1 MFRAERSEEAYVT
14 KQEILEHA
22 LLLFMRK
29 GYEGASMSDLAAA
42 TGIKKASL
50 YAHYTGKEEIFSAV
64 FTGVVEEYRAMMETI
79 ALRRDDESALTRL
92 ERMFRAFLRYCH
104 NNAQMYFWDRYFYFP
119 PEFIQERMERET
131 KETQEEFLRTISLAI
146 AEGIARGEIRAQ
158 PVESAALTY
167 YYLMIGL
174 SMSVKLYD
182 RDALERDISLA
193 WAGLARGL
201 QTSGEGEK

>member
-1 MFRAERSEEAYVT
+1 MT

-22 LLLFMRK
+22 LALFMKK

-50 YAHYTGKEEIFSAV
+50 YAHYSGKEEIFSAV
-64 FTGVVEEYRAMMETI
+64 FTGVVEEYRETI
-79 ALRRDDESALTRL
+79 QTLTLKREDESALTRL

-104 NNAQMYFWDRYFYFP
+104 NNPRMYFWDRYFYFS
-119 PEFIQERMERET
+119 PEFIQARMEQET
-131 KETQEEFLRTISLAI
+131 KETQDEFQQAIQSAISD
-146 AEGIARGEIRAQ
+146 GIARREIRPQ
-158 PVESAALTY
+158 PVVSAALAY

-174 SMSVKLYD
+174 SMSVKLFD
-182 RDALERDISLA
+182 REELEREISLA

-201 QTSGEGEK
+201 QND

>member
-1 MFRAERSEEAYVT
+1 MT

-22 LLLFMRK
+22 LSLFMTK

-50 YAHYTGKEEIFSAV
+50 YAHYSGKEEIFSAV
-64 FTGVVEEYRAMMETI
+64 FTGVVEEYRETI
-79 ALRRDDESALTRL
+79 QSITLKRADESALTRL

-104 NNAQMYFWDRYFYFP
+104 NNERMYFWDRYFYFP
-119 PEFIQERMERET
+119 PAFIQERMERET
-131 KETQEEFLRTISLAI
+131 KETQGEFQQAI
-146 AEGIARGEIRAQ
+146 ASAIADGIARGEIRPQ
-158 PVESAALTY
+158 PVESAALSY

-182 RDALERDISLA
+182 REALEGDISLA
-193 WAGLARGL
+193 WAGLTKGL
-201 QTSGEGEK
+201 INI

>member
-1 MFRAERSEEAYVT
+1 MT

-22 LLLFMRK
+22 LALFMKK
-29 GYEGASMSDLAAA
+29 GYEGASMSDIAAA

-50 YAHYTGKEEIFSAV
+50 DANYSVKEEIFSAV
-64 FTGVVEEYRAMMETI
+64 FTSVVEEYRETI
-79 ALRRDDESALTRL
+79 QSLTLRRDEESALTRL

-104 NNAQMYFWDRYFYFP
+104 NNARMYFWDRYFYFP
-119 PEFIQERMERET
+119 PEFIKERMERET
-131 KETQEEFLRTISLAI
+131 KETQGEFVLAIRQAI
-146 AEGIARGEIRAQ
+146 AEGISRGEIREQ
-158 PVESAALTY
+158 SLESAALSY

-182 RDALERDISLA
+182 GEALERDITLA

-201 QTSGEGEK
+201 SNDS

>member
-1 MFRAERSEEAYVT
+1 MT

-22 LLLFMRK
+22 LSLFMTK

-50 YAHYTGKEEIFSAV
+50 YAHYSGKEEIFSAV
-64 FTGVVEEYRAMMETI
+64 FTGVVEEYRETI
-79 ALRRDDESALTRL
+79 QSLTLKRADESALTRL

-104 NNAQMYFWDRYFYFP
+104 NNERMYFWDRYFYFP
-119 PEFIQERMERET
+119 PEFMQERMERET
-131 KETQEEFLRTISLAI
+131 RETQDEFQQAIASAI
-146 AEGIARGEIRAQ
+146 AEGIARGEIRPQ
-158 PVESAALTY
+158 PVESAALAY

-182 RDALERDISLA
+182 REELERDISLA
-193 WAGLARGL
+193 WAGLAQGL
-201 QTSGEGEK
+201 QNI

>member
-1 MFRAERSEEAYVT
+1 MT
-14 KQEILEHA
+14 KQEIVDHA
-22 LLLFMRK
+22 LTLFMNQ

-50 YAHYTGKEEIFSAV
+50 YAHYSGKEEIFSAV
-64 FTGVVEEYRAMMETI
+64 FTGVVEEYRETI
-79 ALRRDDESALTRL
+79 ALLTLRRDEESALTRL

-104 NNAQMYFWDRYFYFP
+104 NNPRMYFWDRYFYFA
-119 PEFIQERMERET
+119 PEFIKERMERET
-131 KETQEEFLRTISLAI
+131 RETQGEFLQVIQSAIS
-146 AEGIARGEIRAQ
+146 EGIARDEIRSQ
-158 PVESAALTY
+158 PVESAALSY

-182 RDALERDISLA
+182 REALEQDISSA

-201 QTSGEGEK
+201 QND

>member
-1 MFRAERSEEAYVT
+1 MT

-22 LLLFMRK
+22 LSLFMTK

-50 YAHYTGKEEIFSAV
+50 YAHYSGKEEIFSAV
-64 FTGVVEEYRAMMETI
+64 FTGVVEEYRETI
-79 ALRRDDESALTRL
+79 QSLTVKRADESALTRL

-104 NNAQMYFWDRYFYFP
+104 NNERMYFWDRYFYFP

-131 KETQEEFLRTISLAI
+131 KETQGEFQQAIASAI
-146 AEGIARGEIRAQ
+146 AEGIARGEIRPQ
-158 PVESAALTY
+158 PVESAALAY

-182 RDALERDISLA
+182 REALEGDISRA
-193 WAGLARGL
+193 WAGLAQGL
-201 QTSGEGEK
+201 QNS

>member
-1 MFRAERSEEAYVT
+1 MT

-22 LLLFMRK
+22 LSLFMTK

-50 YAHYTGKEEIFSAV
+50 YAHYSGKEEIFSAV
-64 FTGVVEEYRAMMETI
+64 FTGVVEEYRETI
-79 ALRRDDESALTRL
+79 QSLTLKREDESALTRL

-104 NNAQMYFWDRYFYFP
+104 NNPRMYFWDRYFYFS
-119 PEFIQERMERET
+119 PEFIQGAYGAET
-131 KETQEEFLRTISLAI
+131 KETQDEFQRAIQSAISD
-146 AEGIARGEIRAQ
+146 GIARKEIRPQ
-158 PVESAALTY
+158 PVESAALAY

-182 RDALERDISLA
+182 REELEREISLA

-201 QTSGEGEK
+201 QND

>member
-1 MFRAERSEEAYVT
+1 MT

-22 LLLFMRK
+22 LALFMEK

-50 YAHYTGKEEIFSAV
+50 YAHYSGKEEIFSAV
-64 FTGVVEEYRAMMETI
+64 FTGVVEEYRENMKTLTLHRAE
-79 ALRRDDESALTRL
+79 ESALTRL

-104 NNAQMYFWDRYFYFP
+104 NNPRMYFWDRYFYYP
-119 PEFIQERMERET
+119 PEFIKERMERET
-131 KETQEEFLRTISLAI
+131 KETQGEFQQAIQAAIS
-146 AEGIARGEIRAQ
+146 EGIARGEIRQQ
-158 PVESAALTY
+158 PVESAALSY

-182 RDALERDISLA
+182 REALEKDISLA
-193 WAGLARGL
+193 WDGLSQGL
-201 QTSGEGEK
+201 RKDS

>member
-1 MFRAERSEEAYVT
+1 MT

-22 LLLFMRK
+22 LALFMKK

-50 YAHYTGKEEIFSAV
+50 YAHYSGKEEIFSAV
-64 FTGVVEEYRAMMETI
+64 FTGVVEEYRETI
-79 ALRRDDESALTRL
+79 QSLTLKREDESALTRL

-104 NNAQMYFWDRYFYFP
+104 NNPRMYFWDRYFYFS
-119 PEFIQERMERET
+119 PEFIQARMERET
-131 KETQEEFLRTISLAI
+131 KETQDEFQRAIQSAISD
-146 AEGIARGEIRAQ
+146 GIARREIRPQ
-158 PVESAALTY
+158 PVESAALAY

-174 SMSVKLYD
+174 SMSVKLFD
-182 RDALERDISLA
+182 REELEREISLA

-201 QTSGEGEK
+201 QND

>member
-1 MFRAERSEEAYVT
+1 MT

-22 LLLFMRK
+22 LSLFMTK

-64 FTGVVEEYRAMMETI
+64 FTGVVEEYRETI
-79 ALRRDDESALTRL
+79 QSLTVKRADESALTRL

-104 NNAQMYFWDRYFYFP
+104 NNERMYFWDRYFYFP

-131 KETQEEFLRTISLAI
+131 KETQDEFQQAI
-146 AEGIARGEIRAQ
+146 ASAIADGIARGEIRPQ
-158 PVESAALTY
+158 PVESAALAY

-182 RDALERDISLA
+182 REELERDISLA
-193 WAGLARGL
+193 WAGLAKGL
-201 QTSGEGEK
+201 INI

>member
-1 MFRAERSEEAYVT
+1 MT

-22 LLLFMRK
+22 LTLFMNK

-50 YAHYTGKEEIFSAV
+50 YAHYSGKEEIFSAV
-64 FTGVVEEYRAMMETI
+64 FTGVVEEYRETI
-79 ALRRDDESALTRL
+79 ALLTLRRDEESALTRL

-104 NNAQMYFWDRYFYFP
+104 NNPRMYFWDRYFYFP
-119 PEFIQERMERET
+119 PDFIKERMERET
-131 KETQEEFLRTISLAI
+131 RETQSEFLQVIQSAI
-146 AEGIARGEIRAQ
+146 QEGIARGEIRTQ
-158 PVESAALTY
+158 PVESAALSY

-182 RDALERDISLA
+182 REALEQDISSA
-193 WAGLARGL
+193 WSGLARGL
-201 QTSGEGEK
+201 QNS

>member
-1 MFRAERSEEAYVT
+1 MT

-22 LLLFMRK
+22 LSLFMTK

-50 YAHYTGKEEIFSAV
+50 YAHYAGKEEIFSAV
-64 FTGVVEEYRAMMETI
+64 FTGVVEEYRETLQTLTLKR
-79 ALRRDDESALTRL
+79 ADESALTRL

-104 NNAQMYFWDRYFYFP
+104 NNERMYFWDRYFYFS

-131 KETQEEFLRTISLAI
+131 KQTQGEFQHAI
-146 AEGIARGEIRAQ
+146 ASAISEGIAHGEIRPQ
-158 PVESAALTY
+158 PVESAALAY

-182 RDALERDISLA
+182 REELERDISLA
-193 WAGLARGL
+193 WVGLAQGL
-201 QTSGEGEK
+201 QNT

>member
-1 MFRAERSEEAYVT
+1 MT

-22 LLLFMRK
+22 LTLFMNK

-50 YAHYTGKEEIFSAV
+50 YAHYSGKEEIFSAV
-64 FTGVVEEYRAMMETI
+64 FTGVVEEYRETI
-79 ALRRDDESALTRL
+79 ALLTLRRDEESALTRL

-104 NNAQMYFWDRYFYFP
+104 NNPRMYFWDRYFYFP
-119 PEFIQERMERET
+119 PEFIKERMERET
-131 KETQEEFLRTISLAI
+131 KETQGEFQQAIQAAIS
-146 AEGIARGEIRAQ
+146 EGIARGEIREQ
-158 PVESAALTY
+158 PVESAALSY

-182 RDALERDISLA
+182 REALEKDISLA
-193 WAGLARGL
+193 WDGLSQGL
-201 QTSGEGEK
+201 RKDS

>member
-1 MFRAERSEEAYVT
+1 MT

-22 LLLFMRK
+22 LTLFMNK
-29 GYEGASMSDLAAA
+29 GYEGASMSDLAAE

-64 FTGVVEEYRAMMETI
+64 FTGVVEEYRETI
-79 ALRRDDESALTRL
+79 SLLTLRRDEESALTRL

-104 NNAQMYFWDRYFYFP
+104 NNPRMYFWDRYFYFS
-119 PEFIQERMERET
+119 PEFIKERMERET
-131 KETQEEFLRTISLAI
+131 RETQNEFLRVIQAAIS
-146 AEGIARGEIRAQ
+146 EGIARGEIRQQ
-158 PVESAALTY
+158 PVESAALAY

-182 RDALERDISLA
+182 REALEQDISSA

-201 QTSGEGEK
+201 QND

>member
-1 MFRAERSEEAYVT
+1 MT

-22 LLLFMRK
+22 LTLFMNK

-50 YAHYTGKEEIFSAV
+50 YAHYSGKEEIFSAV
-64 FTGVVEEYRAMMETI
+64 FTGVVEEYRETI
-79 ALRRDDESALTRL
+79 ALLTLRRDEESALIRL

-104 NNAQMYFWDRYFYFP
+104 NNPRMYFWDRYFYFA
-119 PEFIQERMERET
+119 PEFIKERMEHETRET
-131 KETQEEFLRTISLAI
+131 QGEFLQVIQSAIS
-146 AEGIARGEIRAQ
+146 EGIARGEIHPQ
-158 PVESAALTY
+158 PVESAALSY

-182 RDALERDISLA
+182 REALEQDISSA

-201 QTSGEGEK
+201 QNS

>member
-1 MFRAERSEEAYVT
+1 MT

-22 LLLFMRK
+22 LALFMEK

-50 YAHYTGKEEIFSAV
+50 YAHYSGKEEIFSAV
-64 FTGVVEEYRAMMETI
+64 FTGVVEEYRDNMKILTLHRSE
-79 ALRRDDESALTRL
+79 ESALTRL

-104 NNAQMYFWDRYFYFP
+104 NNPRMYFWDRYFYFP
-119 PEFIQERMERET
+119 PEFIKERMERET
-131 KETQEEFLRTISLAI
+131 KETQGEFQQAIQAAIS
-146 AEGIARGEIRAQ
+146 EGIARGEIREQ
-158 PVESAALTY
+158 PVESAALSY

-182 RDALERDISLA
+182 REALEKDISLA
-193 WAGLARGL
+193 WDGLSQGL
-201 QTSGEGEK
+201 RKDS

>member
-1 MFRAERSEEAYVT
+1 MT

-22 LLLFMRK
+22 LALFMKK

-50 YAHYTGKEEIFSAV
+50 YAHYSGKEEIFSAV
-64 FTGVVEEYRAMMETI
+64 FTGVVEEYRETI
-79 ALRRDDESALTRL
+79 QSLTLKREDESALTRL

-104 NNAQMYFWDRYFYFP
+104 NNPRMYFWDRYFYFS
-119 PEFIQERMERET
+119 PEFIQARMERET
-131 KETQEEFLRTISLAI
+131 RETQDEFQRAIQSAISD
-146 AEGIARGEIRAQ
+146 GIARREIRPQ
-158 PVESAALTY
+158 PVESAALAY

-182 RDALERDISLA
+182 REELEREISLA

-201 QTSGEGEK
+201 QND

>member
-1 MFRAERSEEAYVT
+1 MT

-22 LLLFMRK
+22 LALFMKK

-50 YAHYTGKEEIFSAV
+50 YAHYSGKEEIFSAV
-64 FTGVVEEYRAMMETI
+64 FTGVVEEYRETI
-79 ALRRDDESALTRL
+79 QSLTLKREDESALTRL

-104 NNAQMYFWDRYFYFP
+104 NNPRMYFWDRYFYFS
-119 PEFIQERMERET
+119 PEFMQARMERET
-131 KETQEEFLRTISLAI
+131 KETQDEFQRAIQSAISD
-146 AEGIARGEIRAQ
+146 GIARREIRPQ
-158 PVESAALTY
+158 PVESAALSY

-182 RDALERDISLA
+182 REELEREISLA

-201 QTSGEGEK
+201 QND

>member
-1 MFRAERSEEAYVT
+1 MK

-22 LLLFMRK
+22 LALFMEK
-29 GYEGASMSDLAAA
+29 GYAGASMSDLAAA

-50 YAHYTGKEEIFSAV
+50 YAHYSGKEEIFSAV
-64 FTGVVEEYRAMMETI
+64 FTGVVEEYRETI
-79 ALRRDDESALTRL
+79 QSLTLKREDESALTRL

-104 NNAQMYFWDRYFYFP
+104 NNPRMYFWDRYFYFS
-119 PEFIQERMERET
+119 PEFIQARMEQET
-131 KETQEEFLRTISLAI
+131 KETQDEFQQAIQSAISD
-146 AEGIARGEIRAQ
+146 GIARREIRPQ
-158 PVESAALTY
+158 PVESAALAY

-182 RDALERDISLA
+182 REELEREISLA

-201 QTSGEGEK
+201 QND

>member
-1 MFRAERSEEAYVT
+1 MT
-14 KQEILEHA
+14 KQEIVEHA
-22 LLLFMRK
+22 LTLFMNK

-50 YAHYTGKEEIFSAV
+50 YAHYSGKEEIFSAV
-64 FTGVVEEYRAMMETI
+64 FTGVVEEYRETI
-79 ALRRDDESALTRL
+79 AGLTLRRDEESALTRL

-104 NNAQMYFWDRYFYFP
+104 NNPRMYFWDRYFYFS
-119 PEFIQERMERET
+119 PEFIKERMERET
-131 KETQEEFLRTISLAI
+131 RETQNEFLRVIQAAIS
-146 AEGIARGEIRAQ
+146 EGIARGEIRQQ
-158 PVESAALTY
+158 PVESAALAY

-182 RDALERDISLA
+182 REALEQDISSA

-201 QTSGEGEK
+201 QND

>member
-1 MFRAERSEEAYVT
+1 MT

-22 LLLFMRK
+22 LSLFMTK

-50 YAHYTGKEEIFSAV
+50 YAHYSGKEEIFSAV
-64 FTGVVEEYRAMMETI
+64 FTGVVEEYRETI
-79 ALRRDDESALTRL
+79 QSLTLKRTDESALTRL

-104 NNAQMYFWDRYFYFP
+104 NNERMYFWDRYFYFP

-131 KETQEEFLRTISLAI
+131 KETQGEFQQAI
-146 AEGIARGEIRAQ
+146 ASAIADGIARGEIRPQ
-158 PVESAALTY
+158 PVESAALAY

-182 RDALERDISLA
+182 REELERDISLA
-193 WAGLARGL
+193 WAGLTKGL
-201 QTSGEGEK
+201 INI

>member
-1 MFRAERSEEAYVT
+1 MT

-22 LLLFMRK
+22 LALFMEK

-50 YAHYTGKEEIFSAV
+50 YAHYSGKEEIFSAV
-64 FTGVVEEYRAMMETI
+64 FTGVVEEYRENMKILTLHRSE
-79 ALRRDDESALTRL
+79 ESALTRL

-104 NNAQMYFWDRYFYFP
+104 NNPRMYFWDRYFYFP
-119 PEFIQERMERET
+119 PEFIKERMERET
-131 KETQEEFLRTISLAI
+131 KETQGEFQQAIQAAIS
-146 AEGIARGEIRAQ
+146 EGIARGEIRQQ
-158 PVESAALTY
+158 PVESAALSY

-182 RDALERDISLA
+182 REALEKDISLA
-193 WAGLARGL
+193 WDGLSQGL
-201 QTSGEGEK
+201 RKDS

>member
-1 MFRAERSEEAYVT
+1 MT
-14 KQEILEHA
+14 KLEILEHA
-22 LLLFMRK
+22 LALFMKK

-50 YAHYTGKEEIFSAV
+50 YAHYSGKEEIFSAV
-64 FTGVVEEYRAMMETI
+64 FTGVVEEYRETI
-79 ALRRDDESALTRL
+79 QSLTLKREDESALTRL

-104 NNAQMYFWDRYFYFP
+104 NNPRMYFWDRYFYFS
-119 PEFIQERMERET
+119 PEFIQARMERET
-131 KETQEEFLRTISLAI
+131 KETQDEFQRAIQSAISD
-146 AEGIARGEIRAQ
+146 GIARREIRPQ
-158 PVESAALTY
+158 PVESAALAY

-182 RDALERDISLA
+182 REELEREISLA

-201 QTSGEGEK
+201 QND

>member
-1 MFRAERSEEAYVT
+1 MT

-22 LLLFMRK
+22 LALFMEK

-50 YAHYTGKEEIFSAV
+50 YAHYSGKEEIFSAV
-64 FTGVVEEYRAMMETI
+64 FTGVVEEYRENMKILTLHRSE
-79 ALRRDDESALTRL
+79 ESALTRL

-104 NNAQMYFWDRYFYFP
+104 NNPRMYFWDRYFYFP
-119 PEFIQERMERET
+119 PDFIKERMERET
-131 KETQEEFLRTISLAI
+131 KETQGEFQQAIQAAIS
-146 AEGIARGEIRAQ
+146 EGIARGEIREQ
-158 PVESAALTY
+158 PVESAALSY

-182 RDALERDISLA
+182 REALEKDISLA
-193 WAGLARGL
+193 WDGLSQGL
-201 QTSGEGEK
+201 RKDS